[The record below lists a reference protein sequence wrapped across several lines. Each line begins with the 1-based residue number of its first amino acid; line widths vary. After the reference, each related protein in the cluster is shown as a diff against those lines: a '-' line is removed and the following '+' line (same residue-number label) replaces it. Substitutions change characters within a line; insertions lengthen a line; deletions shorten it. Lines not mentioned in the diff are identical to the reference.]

1 MRVLVVG
8 GAGFTGRAVVE
19 ALLAAGHRVRAW
31 DLAPDS
37 WLPVRPRETH
47 TTLGAR
53 ACTHAAIFC
62 DLAAGRSTGRAR
74 SCAEAQIISP
84 ASLVLT
90 IYGSR

>member
-62 DLAAGRSTGRAR
+62 DLAAGWSTVEHGH
-74 SCAEAQIISP
+74 AQKHRLSHQP
-84 ASLVLT
+84 PWC
-90 IYGSR
+90 